1 MAITKKKTS
10 ANKLFLLASL
20 ACNKDDVDSQSS
32 SSSSSS
38 SSSTTLHDAPKLQQ
52 QPSSKQQPDKRGM
65 SSRDQPKQI
74 HAVPVHV
81 LAHRRRRLIRRQR
94 QRPFKKRSLRVAV
107 PMNIDVDMHVDD
119 NDVDVDDNDDDGC
132 DYQVHTIDLREKKKS
147 EAIVSNT
154 TSCRSAAI
162 SSVITQTRRTTDA
175 FNKENKNTNKK
186 VIVEDRELKEK
197 VNLVQRQQLQSPAPS
212 KEIDSMMQEQIWKH
226 LHKPLSLPSYLPNPT
241 MALYQVRSIS
251 LKIQECY

>member
-1 MAITKKKTS
+1 
-10 ANKLFLLASL
+10 
-20 ACNKDDVDSQSS
+20 
-32 SSSSSS
+32 
-38 SSSTTLHDAPKLQQ
+38 
-52 QPSSKQQPDKRGM
+52 M
-65 SSRDQPKQI
+65 SSRDQPKR
-74 HAVPVHV
+74 V

-94 QRPFKKRSLRVAV
+94 QRPFKKRSLRVAI

-119 NDVDVDDNDDDGC
+119 NDVDVDDVDDNDDDGC

-154 TSCRSAAI
+154 TPFRSAAI

-175 FNKENKNTNKK
+175 FNKENKNTNEK

>member
-38 SSSTTLHDAPKLQQ
+38 SLSTTLHDAPKQQQ
-52 QPSSKQQPDKRGM
+52 QPPSKQQPDKRGM
-65 SSRDQPKQI
+65 SSRDQPKR
-74 HAVPVHV
+74 V

-119 NDVDVDDNDDDGC
+119 VDDNDDDGC

-154 TSCRSAAI
+154 TPFRSAAI

-175 FNKENKNTNKK
+175 FNKENKNTNEK